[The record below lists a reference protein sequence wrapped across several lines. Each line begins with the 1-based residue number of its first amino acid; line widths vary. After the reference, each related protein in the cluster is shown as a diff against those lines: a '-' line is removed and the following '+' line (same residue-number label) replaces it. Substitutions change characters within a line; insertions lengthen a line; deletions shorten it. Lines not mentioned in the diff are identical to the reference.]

1 MLHLKILKYSAVT
14 KKVNLKIIK
23 NYNNHILSDSLNTF
37 YNVKKCVDFQS
48 PFKVEKK
55 IKRYHGNNEKLHD
68 VVYLFNLKKFINIK

>member
-37 YNVKKCVDFQS
+37 YNVKKCVDFES
-48 PFKVEKK
+48 PFKVETK

>member
-37 YNVKKCVDFQS
+37 YNVKNVLILRVRSK
-48 PFKVEKK
+48 
-55 IKRYHGNNEKLHD
+55 
-68 VVYLFNLKKFINIK
+68 

>member
-37 YNVKKCVDFQS
+37 YNVKKCVDFES
-48 PFKVEKK
+48 PFKVEK
-55 IKRYHGNNEKLHD
+55 NQE
-68 VVYLFNLKKFINIK
+68 VPWEQ

>member
-37 YNVKKCVDFQS
+37 YNVKKCVDFES

-55 IKRYHGNNEKLHD
+55 SRGTMGTMKNFMMLYI
-68 VVYLFNLKKFINIK
+68 YLI